1 MEDATNTL
9 CSLRGLSANQ
19 VQEELNTLI
28 AIEKNNQIV
37 RQSLSERLSKLL
49 DRTVLKPMALLIFLF
64 CTQSFS
70 GSNMISYYIVTI
82 LQVIILISVSITY
95 THTEDVQDPAGCK
108 SGSYYCCW
116 HVCCWLWP
124 IIYLSKNNTKKN
136 IVVILPVLDDD
147 G

>member
-49 DRTVLKPMALLIFLF
+49 DRTVLKPMALLTFLF

-70 GSNMISYYIVTI
+70 GSNMIGYYMVTI
-82 LQVIILISVSITY
+82 LQV
-95 THTEDVQDPAGCK
+95 
-108 SGSYYCCW
+108 
-116 HVCCWLWP
+116 
-124 IIYLSKNNTKKN
+124 
-136 IVVILPVLDDD
+136 
-147 G
+147 